1 METILKFLHGPTFGG
16 NKGTHDPKDR
26 RRHPTFLLPA
36 EPPVWGPAHAK
47 MTFRQRI
54 KIWNDGIVGDLNAF
68 PYIVFVFY
76 AIKIWFYIWLFVH
89 YIANP
94 DVGLFAEDNLKR
106 ALLYNVLSDVTG
118 FNSTCGPLG
127 FRMKAFFVT
136 WYSAL
141 CYPMLS

>member
-1 METILKFLHGPTFGG
+1 
-16 NKGTHDPKDR
+16 
-26 RRHPTFLLPA
+26 
-36 EPPVWGPAHAK
+36 
-47 MTFRQRI
+47 
-54 KIWNDGIVGDLNAF
+54 
-68 PYIVFVFY
+68 
-76 AIKIWFYIWLFVH
+76 VH